1 MRLLVFTLFI
11 FILSSGFS
19 QKPPHLRKPSDSLKG
34 EAFLN
39 TVEQSL
45 KLFYADYINDMRYD
59 SIISALK
66 YESGDIPDFTDE
78 QICERLQ
85 KMNEMT
91 PFQLECNKATISTIR
106 FFARERRS
114 FIRIAMGRSA
124 LYFDMYREKLAEYGL
139 PIELRFLSVI
149 ESGLRPQIKSKAGAL
164 GLWQFM
170 YKTGLYFGLQE
181 NSYIDER
188 MDPDKATDAACRYLR
203 QLYGIY
209 GDWNLALAAYN
220 AGPGNVNKAIRKSG
234 NKTTYWAVRPYL
246 PLETQGYVPNFI
258 AAAYMMTYHA
268 EHNIIPLEA
277 KVHNAELDTMCLKQ
291 AVHMNTISKLIGW
304 ELEEIK
310 ELNPVYKTTYIPKAT
325 PARCISGPFTQITM
339 LVGLEDSLYK
349 LEKQIYNPDPI
360 VTPIQKDTSNLLIQD
375 SNQVENLNIENGD
388 STRIPSKNLQYYKVK
403 PGDNLKMISLKFN
416 VTIQQI
422 MEWNALRTTNLYVGQ
437 KLKVFSDEV
446 IAQNQT
452 QQSTTHVTPPP
463 AKKKYYTVRSGDNFS
478 RIAQKH
484 NLTIS
489 QLQKLNPGVKVNRI
503 QVGQKL
509 RVK

>member
-1 MRLLVFTLFI
+1 MRFFLIVFFTI
-11 FILSSGFS
+11 NIILGFS
-19 QKPPHLRKPSDSLKG
+19 QKPPHMRKPSDSLKG

-39 TVEQSL
+39 TVEQTL
-45 KLFYADYINDMRYD
+45 KLFYADYTNDLRYD

-66 YESGDIPDFTDE
+66 YEQGEIPSFTDE
-78 QICERLQ
+78 QICQRLQ

-91 PFQLECNKATISTIR
+91 PFHLECNQATISTIR

-170 YKTGLYFGLQE
+170 YKTGLYFGLEE
-181 NSYIDER
+181 NSYI
-188 MDPDKATDAACRYLR
+188 
-203 QLYGIY
+203 
-209 GDWNLALAAYN
+209 
-220 AGPGNVNKAIRKSG
+220 NKAIRKSG

-246 PLETQGYVPNFI
+246 PTETQGYVPNFI
-258 AAAYMMTYHA
+258 AAAYLMTYHA

-277 KVHNAELDTMCLKQ
+277 KVHNAELDTMCLKE
-291 AVHMNTISKLIGW
+291 AVHMNTVAKLIGW
-304 ELEEIK
+304 DLEEIK
-310 ELNPVYKTTYIPKAT
+310 SLNPVYKTTYIPKT
-325 PARCISGPFTQITM
+325 KPARCITGPFTQITM

-349 LEKQIYNPDPI
+349 LEKSIYNPDQVI
-360 VTPIQKDTSNLLIQD
+360 VIQQKDTNSIKSED
-375 SNQVENLNIENGD
+375 STQLFEQQNSDGD
-388 STRIPSKNLQYYKVK
+388 STKLPSKNLQYYKVK
-403 PGDNLKMISLKFN
+403 PGDNLKSISLKFN

-437 KLKVFSDEV
+437 KLKVYSDEV
-446 IAQNQT
+446 IAQTQTTQT
-452 QQSTTHVTPPP
+452 QQTSTPVKPPP
-463 AKKKYYTVRSGDNFS
+463 PKKKYYTVRSGDNFS
-478 RIAQKH
+478 KVAQKH
-484 NLTIS
+484 NLTIG
-489 QLQKLNPGVKVNRI
+489 QLQKLNPGVKVSRI